1 MNAVTKM
8 AVKKFA
14 KNHCPQRIPL
24 VTDHGQP
31 RKQIFIMDTFRN
43 LAKITSIITF
53 IAFCSS
59 CAATKDG
66 RKTQFQGAA
75 LGAVA
80 GAGVGAL
87 LGLAAGGPRG
97 AAIGA
102 VAGAVAGGTGGFLY
116 GSHVAHQKA
125 KYASTEQ
132 WLDQCIASAQQTNNK
147 AYAYNRTLKQ
157 RIAALE
163 IRSKSAI
170 ASNNK
175 AAIRQI
181 HTEIAGLRKEAT
193 QQQQQVN
200 HEIAAQKGASGDQ
213 SARSATNYGA
223 YSKQMSELS
232 NTQAGLSRNI
242 GRLASLEN
250 QVNL

>member
-1 MNAVTKM
+1 
-8 AVKKFA
+8 
-14 KNHCPQRIPL
+14 
-24 VTDHGQP
+24 
-31 RKQIFIMDTFRN
+31 MDTLRN

-53 IAFCSS
+53 VAFCAS
-59 CAATKDG
+59 CAETKDG
-66 RKTQFQGAA
+66 RMTQAQGT
-75 LGAVA
+75 GI
-80 GAGVGAL
+80 GAGICGLVGGG
-87 LGLAAGGPRG
+87 LGLALGGWQG

-102 VAGAVAGGTGGFLY
+102 GAGALAGGATGFAY
-116 GSHVAHQKA
+116 GTHVAQQKA

-132 WLDQCIASAQQTNNK
+132 WLDHCIASAQQANYR
-147 AYAYNRTLKQ
+147 AYAYNRTLNQ

-200 HEIAAQKGASGDQ
+200 HEIAAQKGVSGDQ

>member
-1 MNAVTKM
+1 
-8 AVKKFA
+8 
-14 KNHCPQRIPL
+14 
-24 VTDHGQP
+24 
-31 RKQIFIMDTFRN
+31 MDTMRS

-75 LGAVA
+75 LGAGA

-87 LGLAAGGPRG
+87 IGLAAGGPRG

-163 IRSKSAI
+163 TRSKSAL
-170 ASNNK
+170 ASKDK

-181 HTEIAGLRKEAT
+181 HTEIASLKKEAT
-193 QQQQQVN
+193 QQEQQVN
-200 HEIAAQKGASGDQ
+200 SEVEAQKGATDDQ

-223 YSKQMSELS
+223 YTKQMGELRQTKANLSE
-232 NTQAGLSRNI
+232 NI
-242 GRLASLEN
+242 GHLASLEN